1 MKKLT
6 LLLILCLS
14 FARGALAGDFIPYSV
29 GVMVSPSGYNG
40 ISRNLENLLYL
51 NGISPNS
58 FYLEK
63 VEAKTEEGPL
73 ESLVENQPELYD
85 LVKTWREYLQRVLIG
100 IRLDKHQFALEAQN
114 LEANVEWDEFNV
126 NFLPASRVLGEK
138 APGVILNL
146 TAQATSLLLGVDKV
160 RGKDLINPYLGEAG
174 FNDIKINMDPA
185 TGPLEIT
192 AQLHIT
198 KDQGGFN
205 AKVLPLQWNWQDL
218 TLEAT
223 YDRPLVFPEVKILI
237 NGHAID
243 VNVAELDNIFREKLP
258 ALLAK
263 ASEVIEKYVTGD
275 GVQSISRSINEKVGQ
290 GLNET
295 NIMEPPGAPNKKVKP
310 FIWGLHLDTLGM
322 KGDNISINL
331 SGFARDGVKAENLR
345 LKDIKSARKPFTPNV
360 KRLDKHDAAIS
371 LNQGLINQI
380 IKLSAKRGY
389 FNSIKTGSG
398 APIKLT
404 KRPMFDL
411 TGKKPKVSV
420 EVEYKVEGFRAAFVK
435 NPIRINLDLLLDFPV
450 KNGKASIVAKGVD
463 MSSVFLHDK
472 YIRLFAGKV
481 RDGVKSEI
489 KKLQPGLVG
498 YALAESLPLPDTLL
512 GIGLK
517 IKHIDIDKNGH
528 LVVYHDFDW
537 SELEENE

>member
-1 MKKLT
+1 
-6 LLLILCLS
+6 
-14 FARGALAGDFIPYSV
+14 
-29 GVMVSPSGYNG
+29 
-40 ISRNLENLLYL
+40 
-51 NGISPNS
+51 
-58 FYLEK
+58 
-63 VEAKTEEGPL
+63 
-73 ESLVENQPELYD
+73 
-85 LVKTWREYLQRVLIG
+85 
-100 IRLDKHQFALEAQN
+100 
-114 LEANVEWDEFNV
+114 
-126 NFLPASRVLGEK
+126 
-138 APGVILNL
+138 
-146 TAQATSLLLGVDKV
+146 
-160 RGKDLINPYLGEAG
+160 
-174 FNDIKINMDPA
+174 
-185 TGPLEIT
+185 
-192 AQLHIT
+192 
-198 KDQGGFN
+198 
-205 AKVLPLQWNWQDL
+205 
-218 TLEAT
+218 
-223 YDRPLVFPEVKILI
+223 
-237 NGHAID
+237 
-243 VNVAELDNIFREKLP
+243 
-258 ALLAK
+258 
-263 ASEVIEKYVTGD
+263 
-275 GVQSISRSINEKVGQ
+275 
-290 GLNET
+290 
-295 NIMEPPGAPNKKVKP
+295 
-310 FIWGLHLDTLGM
+310 M